1 MDFKMLQFTCLIA
14 LASSLL
20 LSSCQDEM
28 VSQQMNCQL
37 LTAPIQFTED
47 SIQVVYRLEAKGDCE
62 LESFFY
68 NIDSQ
73 KVTIPNPDTIV
84 EVFVTL
90 SAQKSIQAGAVGT
103 AMDGSIRVSFKATG
117 IDKTYEAMDQ
127 CQQNIIKDK

>member
-1 MDFKMLQFTCLIA
+1 MNFKMLWFTCLIA
-14 LASSLL
+14 LVTTLL

-37 LTAPIQFTED
+37 LTAPIQFAED
-47 SIQVVYRLEAKGDCE
+47 SIQVVYHLEAKGDCE

-68 NIDSQ
+68 NTDNQ
-73 KVTIPNPDTIV
+73 KVTITNPDTIV

-90 SAQKSIQAGAVGT
+90 SAQKSIQAGAFGT

-117 IDKTYEAMDQ
+117 IGKTYEAMDQ
-127 CQQNIIKDK
+127 CQQNILKDK